1 MSYSTVM
8 VHVDLGSPGSMTER
22 RVKLA
27 GSLADSFDARLIGV
41 AAQPCY
47 LPVSGIATA
56 CAPGLVENEQDRIRD
71 ELAQAEAV
79 FRRGAGARNRIEWRS
94 AISLPV
100 PFIAEQARAADLIV
114 VSRQAQSDASAW
126 RFGVSPE
133 ELVLTVGRPVLIA
146 CPYDNDFSAQRV
158 IVAWKDTREARR
170 AVSDA
175 LPLLKAAKEVFVV
188 AIGDETRRAARIVY
202 CKDDDRPGQHEHI
215 AFDFLGYTFQ
225 PRRAKNR
232 WGRYFVSFLPAISTK
247 AATAIRQTVRGW
259 RMASTRN
266 NQRLEDLARL
276 VNPVVRGWLNYY
288 GRFYRSRC
296 VQVLRHVNEALGK
309 WAQRK
314 YTRFRRRE
322 RAAMHWLGRIARR
335 DPDPLK

>member
-8 VHVDLGSPGSMTER
+8 VHLDLGSTAER

-27 GSLADSFDARLIGV
+27 GSLADRFDARLIGV
-41 AAQPCY
+41 AAQPCS

-79 FRRGAGARNRIEWRS
+79 FRRGAGARNSIEWRS

-188 AIGDETRRAARIVY
+188 AIGDETRRAGA
-202 CKDDDRPGQHEHI
+202 DD
-215 AFDFLGYTFQ
+215 
-225 PRRAKNR
+225 
-232 WGRYFVSFLPAISTK
+232 V
-247 AATAIRQTVRGW
+247 TAYLLRHGIESPT
-259 RMASTRN
+259 
-266 NQRLEDLARL
+266 
-276 VNPVVRGWLNYY
+276 
-288 GRFYRSRC
+288 
-296 VQVLRHVNEALGK
+296 VLRRDAPAGVADEIMKVAEQEQADLIVSGAYGYSRMRE
-309 WAQRK
+309 WMFGGV
-314 YTRFRRRE
+314 TRE
-322 RAAMHWLGRIARR
+322 LLNGAPVCCLMSH
-335 DPDPLK
+335 